1 MRNDETS
8 MPFVEFPNSHLA
20 DKDASMLGSILKPKT
35 RQDVKRGVIGRA
47 FFFFFFLKW
56 PRRRQRRK
64 PKTLRVFP
72 RAASQALYY

>member
-1 MRNDETS
+1 
-8 MPFVEFPNSHLA
+8 
-20 DKDASMLGSILKPKT
+20 MLGSILKPKT

-47 FFFFFFLKW
+47 FFFFFKW

>member
-20 DKDASMLGSILKPKT
+20 DRNASMLGSILKPKT
-35 RQDVKRGVIGRA
+35 RRDVKRGVGGRV
-47 FFFFFFLKW
+47 FFFFFFEW

-64 PKTLRVFP
+64 PKTLCVFP
-72 RAASQALYY
+72 RAASRALY